1 LKKIIVL
8 LVIVIAIFV
17 GAPYITGKIAET
29 ETLKL
34 VDNVNKN
41 AEQSGNIDVLTY
53 ERSMRSTKA
62 RYQYTPPPH
71 LAVFTQEYGDI
82 ILNCDSSHGITGIDY
97 SCLFE
102 GESTYSKFV
111 AEELNGKDP
120 ISIYGSV
127 SAFGGL
133 SQTVEVTEVKDF
145 EIDGGT
151 LTIPNANIT
160 IGSDTS
166 GSEISVNGKSDA
178 FNMQGNGLS
187 MAIGKMNMS
196 GDLQKIAAGLFVGD
210 FLMKLDS
217 ITSSGPLG
225 ETKFNDLSVLSEAG
239 DHGENISSKATFT
252 VGEVSSALM
261 PFESV
266 KDVSFGLDIQGLD
279 KNAMVEYQKMAQSLQ
294 AQGDA
299 DISKLMPVFEK
310 MLKKDLNVNSQIKA
324 KLNGKP
330 NNIDLNVK
338 LLEGLSFA
346 QLPEFMT
353 APDQALKK
361 VDAKLAASLSKEV
374 VDSQP
379 LASAFIANS
388 PLVAANSD
396 DYAVNLELGE
406 KIELNGK
413 ALSFVELQTL
423 IFTSLPF

>member
-1 LKKIIVL
+1 
-8 LVIVIAIFV
+8 
-17 GAPYITGKIAET
+17 
-29 ETLKL
+29 
-34 VDNVNKN
+34 
-41 AEQSGNIDVLTY
+41 
-53 ERSMRSTKA
+53 
-62 RYQYTPPPH
+62 
-71 LAVFTQEYGDI
+71 
-82 ILNCDSSHGITGIDY
+82 
-97 SCLFE
+97 
-102 GESTYSKFV
+102 
-111 AEELNGKDP
+111 
-120 ISIYGSV
+120 
-127 SAFGGL
+127 
-133 SQTVEVTEVKDF
+133 
-145 EIDGGT
+145 
-151 LTIPNANIT
+151 
-160 IGSDTS
+160 
-166 GSEISVNGKSDA
+166 
-178 FNMQGNGLS
+178 
-187 MAIGKMNMS
+187 
-196 GDLQKIAAGLFVGD
+196 
-210 FLMKLDS
+210 
-217 ITSSGPLG
+217 
-225 ETKFNDLSVLSEAG
+225 
-239 DHGENISSKATFT
+239 
-252 VGEVSSALM
+252 M

-279 KNAMVEYQKMAQSLQ
+279 KNAMVEYQEMAQSLQ

-374 VDSQP
+374 VDGQP